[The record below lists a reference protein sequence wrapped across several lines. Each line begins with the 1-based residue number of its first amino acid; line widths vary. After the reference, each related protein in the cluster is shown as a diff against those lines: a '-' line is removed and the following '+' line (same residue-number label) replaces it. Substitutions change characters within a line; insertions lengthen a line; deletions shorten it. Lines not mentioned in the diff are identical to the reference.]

1 MPPVIELDLSQQI
14 ANAFIAV
21 FGAFALL
28 TIWIVIREHR
38 RYRDNIDPSDPW
50 ENHV

>member
-1 MPPVIELDLSQQI
+1 MPPFTELDLSQHI
-14 ANAFIAV
+14 ANAFVAV

-28 TIWIVIREHR
+28 TIWIVAREYR
-38 RYRDNIDPSDPW
+38 RYRDNTEPFDPW